1 MSPIIGVIAA
11 AGIIKG
17 ILALLTLP
25 QLGSLLSIKSTAYIT
40 TSAIADSAFFFLPVL
55 VGYCAAK
62 RLNSDPIIAAVIGGV
77 LVYPQLVEWGKAFKT
92 MFEVGGIKFEFLNYT
107 YSIFPMILAAW
118 LAKKCEDW
126 LKKWLPSYLQMIFI
140 PLITVL
146 VVSALTLMVT
156 GPIIQGVANGIAV
169 FINW

>member
-1 MSPIIGVIAA
+1 
-11 AGIIKG
+11 
-17 ILALLTLP
+17 
-25 QLGSLLSIKSTAYIT
+25 
-40 TSAIADSAFFFLPVL
+40 
-55 VGYCAAK
+55 
-62 RLNSDPIIAAVIGGV
+62 
-77 LVYPQLVEWGKAFKT
+77 

-146 VVSALTLMVT
+146 VVSALTLMLT
-156 GPIIQGVANGIAV
+156 GPIIQGVVNGIDV
-169 FINW
+169 LINWLVNTSGWVGGLIIGVFY